1 MMNKL
6 QWMMMAMAGALTG
19 ATPAFAAEYGSTV
32 QVNSNIQQLIGPVK
46 VAPAA
51 SVQST
56 GSSVSASSSASSSVT
71 VDGKTGKCA
80 AEASAKARANG
91 IEQSDHDQK
100 VVEGDG
106 CSAKA
111 SSSATVKTQKP
122 AQSE

>member
-6 QWMMMAMAGALTG
+6 QWIMMAMAGALTG
-19 ATPAFAAEYGSTV
+19 ATPAFAAEYGSSV
-32 QVNSNIQQLIGPVK
+32 HVNSNTQQLIGPVK
-46 VAPAA
+46 VAPAGN
-51 SVQST
+51 VQST

-71 VDGKTGKCA
+71 VDGKKGKCS
-80 AEASAKARANG
+80 AEASANAKANG
-91 IEQSDHDQK
+91 VEESDHDQK

-111 SSSATVKTQKP
+111 SSSATVKSPPP